1 MRTMLPSR
9 DVVKRPKALDDA
21 HARMRDRDRERIA
34 RGEASPRQVQ
44 EENSIVGEFQSF
56 ELLNLSA

>member
-1 MRTMLPSR
+1 MLLTSAKR
-9 DVVKRPKALDDA
+9 SVVK
-21 HARMRDRDRERIA
+21 ARLTTGYARDRERIA